1 MKNNIFKIAMLLL
14 GFGAAVTSC
23 TKDLDLK
30 PTNDVTSEV
39 VYSTPLGY
47 KQSLAKI
54 YGSMALTGNSG
65 PAGAADV
72 FYPGSDEGQ
81 NADFYRTYWKAQE
94 LTTDE
99 AVIAWGDPGIP
110 DYHNM
115 SWSPA
120 NLFIHG
126 VYYKSLYG
134 ITIINEFLRQATDDK
149 LAARGIAGADADAI
163 RKYRSEVR
171 FLRAYQYWVLLDLFG
186 NPPFVTEE
194 SVIGGPNPPQI
205 KRADLYKYIETE
217 LLAIESELPT
227 AKTNDYGR
235 ADKAAAQSLLA
246 RLYLNAE
253 VYAGTPKWT
262 EAATYAKRVV
272 DAGYTLMPNYQN
284 LMLADNN
291 TSNPEFI
298 FTINYDGGKTQG
310 YGGTTFLTHACVGG
324 SMSAASFGISG
335 GWFGLRT
342 TKALVNKFA
351 DPSGATD
358 KRAQFYTSGQTLDI
372 ANVATFTDGYA
383 ISKYRNVTRTGGM
396 GSSMD
401 FSDIDIPVF
410 RLAEMYLIYAEAVKR
425 GGTGDINIATGYI
438 NNIRLRAYGN
448 TSGNIIAGDITLDF
462 LLDERARE
470 LYWEGH
476 RRTDLIR
483 YNRFVES
490 TYLWPWKAG
499 VAGGT
504 SAPAFRKLF
513 PIPSAD
519 MNANRNLV
527 QNSGY

>member
-1 MKNNIFKIAMLLL
+1 
-14 GFGAAVTSC
+14 
-23 TKDLDLK
+23 
-30 PTNDVTSEV
+30 
-39 VYSTPLGY
+39 
-47 KQSLAKI
+47 
-54 YGSMALTGNSG
+54 
-65 PAGAADV
+65 
-72 FYPGSDEGQ
+72 
-81 NADFYRTYWKAQE
+81 
-94 LTTDE
+94 
-99 AVIAWGDPGIP
+99 
-110 DYHNM
+110 
-115 SWSPA
+115 
-120 NLFIHG
+120 
-126 VYYKSLYG
+126 
-134 ITIINEFLRQATDDK
+134 
-149 LAARGIAGADADAI
+149 
-163 RKYRSEVR
+163 
-171 FLRAYQYWVLLDLFG
+171 
-186 NPPFVTEE
+186 
-194 SVIGGPNPPQI
+194 
-205 KRADLYKYIETE
+205 
-217 LLAIESELPT
+217 
-227 AKTNDYGR
+227 
-235 ADKAAAQSLLA
+235 
-246 RLYLNAE
+246 
-253 VYAGTPKWT
+253 
-262 EAATYAKRVV
+262 
-272 DAGYTLMPNYQN
+272 
-284 LMLADNN
+284 MLADNN

-372 ANVATFTDGYA
+372 ANVATFTNGYA